1 MKLKFDPNQEYQ
13 MDAVRSVTDLF
24 EGLPLQEDEFSVSV
38 AKERGE
44 GIFATQAEDVM
55 AYGNHATLPDDEL
68 LKNLQAIQTK
78 NDLARAN
85 SLQKTRIG
93 GEETSGYPQFSVEM
107 ETATGKTYVYL
118 RTIHEL
124 FNRYG
129 YSKFVVVV
137 PGKAIREGT
146 LKNLEITKEHFQ
158 KLYGNQP
165 FWYGVYDSKNMST
178 VRDFA
183 VSRTLSI
190 LVINIEAF
198 RKDFDDEDLDPE
210 KGVLFHRPSEKLSG
224 RSPREF
230 IQAVHP
236 IVVIDEPQSVDN
248 TPLAKKSLSLLNPL
262 FTLRYSATHRNP
274 YNLVYRLDPIKAYEM
289 RLVKKVAVAEVLGTD
304 GPGAAAYVKLIS
316 VSNEGGIKAQIE
328 VDEQT
333 NNGPKRKKITVK
345 NGDDLYEKTKRRDAY
360 QNGFM
365 VGEINAAEGR
375 EYIQFEPS
383 GIRLNVGEAHGG
395 DDEAVKRL
403 QIRKTIEEHFE
414 KELELQGKNIKVLS
428 LFFLDRVA
436 NYREYPE
443 EGDAVKGL
451 YARWF
456 EEEYESLRQKPR
468 YAVLDHK
475 PVEAVHDGYFAEDKS
490 GKLKDSR
497 GTGDTSDDETA
508 YNKIMKEKERLL
520 SLSEPLKF
528 IFSHSALREGWDNPN
543 VFQICTL
550 NQTNTNIK
558 KRQEIGRGLR
568 LPVQAVGDDFVR
580 VFDNSINQLV
590 VIANESYKDFAKKL
604 QTEYEEDCGVTFGK
618 ISSNVFSG
626 LVYEKDGAEHTLEQA
641 DAERIYGALQEQGVL
656 DDEGK
661 VTEAFQ
667 PETLGFRLYL
677 PDDLQF
683 LEIDIIDRVSRYRLD
698 RHIVKHERKQAV
710 RLNKEVFLSEDFT
723 ELWNRIKAKT
733 VYSVV
738 YSTDDL
744 VHAVSEKIRTMPTV
758 YAPKVQ
764 YVKAEFTTDNRGVT
778 SREVLNTMIA
788 VSDEVTNL
796 PDIVTYLQRVT
807 HLKRDTI
814 VKVLIE
820 TDGRLNEFK
829 VNPQRFMDQI
839 ADILNQELNRLS
851 VEGIQ
856 YEKLDGD
863 VYEMSL
869 FEEEEFSA
877 YIQNLFKAEKSVYER
892 IQVDST
898 VERTFA
904 EALESKDFI
913 KLYVKL
919 PNWFTINTPVGK
931 YNPDWAIVKEED
943 QKVYFVRETK
953 GTLEEAKLRSLEL
966 QKIKCGKKHF
976 SAIGMENFEVAKDA
990 NEI

>member
-1 MKLKFDPNQEYQ
+1 MKLQFDPNQQYQ
-13 MDAVRSVTDLF
+13 MDAVRAVTDLF
-24 EGLPLQEDEFSVSV
+24 DGLPLQEDEFSVSV
-38 AKERGE
+38 AKERGN
-44 GIFATQAEDVM
+44 GMFATQAEDVM
-55 AYGNHATLPDDEL
+55 AFGNHALLSDEEL
-68 LKNLQAIQTK
+68 LKNLQIVQTR
-78 NDLARAN
+78 NDLDPATVI
-85 SLQKTRIG
+85 QKTRIG
-93 GEETSGYPQFSVEM
+93 GEESQGYPQFSVEM

-146 LKNLEITKEHFQ
+146 LKNLEITKDHFQ

-165 FWYGVYDSKNMST
+165 FWYGVYDSKNMSV
-178 VRDFA
+178 VRDFS

-198 RKDFDDEDLDPE
+198 RKDFEDEGTDPE
-210 KGVLFHRPSEKLSG
+210 KGVLFHRSSEKLSG

-230 IQAVHP
+230 VQAVHP
-236 IVVIDEPQSVDN
+236 IVIIDEPQSVDN
-248 TPLAKKSLSLLNPL
+248 TPLAKRSLSLLNPL

-274 YNLVYRLDPIKAYEM
+274 YNLVYRLDPIRAYEM
-289 RLVKKVAVAEVLGTD
+289 RLVKKVAVAEVLGAD
-304 GPGAAAYVKLIS
+304 GPGAGAYVKLLS

-333 NNGPKRKKITVK
+333 ENGPKRKKITVK
-345 NGDDLYEKTKRRDAY
+345 NGDDLYAKTKRRDVY

-365 VGEINAAEGR
+365 VGEINAADGR

-383 GIRLNVGEAHGG
+383 GIRLNIGEAHGG
-395 DDEAVKRL
+395 DDEAIKRL

-414 KELELQGKNIKVLS
+414 KELELQGRGIKVLS
-428 LFFLDRVA
+428 LFFLDRVS

-443 EGDAVKGL
+443 EGEPVKGL
-451 YARWF
+451 YACWF
-456 EEEYESLRQKPR
+456 EEEYEALRQKPR
-468 YAVLDHK
+468 YAVLEHK
-475 PVEAVHDGYFAEDKS
+475 PVASVHDGYFAEDKN

-497 GTGDTSDDETA
+497 GAGDTADDETA

-550 NQTNTNIK
+550 NQANSAIK

-568 LPVQAVGDDFVR
+568 LPVNQDGQR
-580 VFDNSINQLV
+580 VFDDSINRLV
-590 VIANESYKDFAKKL
+590 VVANESYKDFAKKL

-618 ISSNVFSG
+618 ITSNVFSK
-626 LVYEKDGAEHTLEQA
+626 LVYEKEGVERILEQA
-641 DAERIYGALQEQGVL
+641 DADRIFTALQAQGVL
-656 DDEGK
+656 DAEGK
-661 VTEAFQ
+661 VTDVFQ
-667 PETLGFRLYL
+667 PEQLGFKLVL
-677 PDDLQF
+677 PEDLQF
-683 LEIDIIDRVSRYRLD
+683 LEIDIIDRIARYRLE
-698 RHIVKHERKQAV
+698 RHVVRHERKSPV
-710 RLNKEVFLSEDFT
+710 KLNKEVFLSTDFV

-733 VYSVV
+733 VYSVL
-738 YSTDDL
+738 YSSEDL
-744 VHAVSEKIRTMPTV
+744 VHSVVQKVKSMP
-758 YAPKVQ
+758 AIHPPKVQ

-778 SREVLNTMIA
+778 AREVLNTMIT

-814 VKVLIE
+814 VKVLIGA
-820 TDGRLNEFK
+820 DSRLNEFK
-829 VNPQRFMDQI
+829 VNPQRFMDQV
-839 ADILNQELNRLS
+839 ADILSQELNRLS
-851 VEGIQ
+851 VEGIK
-856 YEKLDGD
+856 YEKLEGD

-877 YIQNLFKAEKSVYER
+877 YLQNLIKAEKSVYER
-892 IQVDST
+892 ISVDSEI
-898 VERTFA
+898 ERAFA
-904 EALESKDFI
+904 EALEQKDYI

-919 PNWFTINTPVGK
+919 PNWFTIDTPVGK

-976 SAIGMENFEVAKDA
+976 SAIGMEDFEVIKDA
-990 NEI
+990 NGI